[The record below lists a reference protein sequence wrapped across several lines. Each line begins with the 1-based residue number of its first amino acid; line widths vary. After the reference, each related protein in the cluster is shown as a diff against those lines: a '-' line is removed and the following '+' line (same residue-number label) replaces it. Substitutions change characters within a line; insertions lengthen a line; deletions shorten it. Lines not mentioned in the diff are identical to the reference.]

1 MININ
6 DFIEETLKTINIP
19 IRFQIYDEDE
29 TTYITYLQY
38 LGQNEKFSED
48 VEEIKGHYVQ
58 INVFSLG
65 DYTDIV
71 TQVELLMKDAD
82 FKKTNETDLYEEKTH
97 YFHKGLRYFYAED
110 LTI

>member
-6 DFIEETLKTINIP
+6 DFIEETLKTIKVP

-29 TTYITYLQY
+29 TIYITYLQY

-71 TQVELLMKDAD
+71 AQVELLMKDAD
-82 FKKTNETDLYEEKTH
+82 FKKTNEIDLYEEKTH
-97 YFHKGLRYFYAED
+97 YFHKGIRYFYAED

>member
-6 DFIEETLKTINIP
+6 DFIEETLKTINVP

-71 TQVELLMKDAD
+71 TKVELLMKEAD